1 MISSGSAA
9 NGTVSQDPLV
19 ETPSHNPSPR
29 GQNQRNGSAS
39 QTHGGC
45 SDNFSPRHSHRNQNG
60 NHHHHH
66 HQSHGGRRSQEQ
78 GNQNWNFCRS
88 FSGRDGN
95 AHSQRGAPAFV
106 RHQPPTMQSI
116 PPQFMAAQPI
126 QPFGGHVPFPPKLA
140 SPYYPRMP
148 FISPLSP
155 GPVFYQVQD
164 LPLNVKLQKQI
175 QYYFSTFVL
184 NLSYSSHFSSGKDE
198 ENLIRDTY
206 LRGHMDD
213 HGFVPLHVIA
223 GIKKVNYFLDVP
235 SCMLA

>member
-1 MISSGSAA
+1 MSTRRHALPIRSSSSEIVEFAGDRQVRREIAEFAGDRRVCRRSRWSSSSGSAA
-9 NGTVSQDPLV
+9 NGTVSQGPLV

-126 QPFGGHVPFPPKLA
+126 QPFGGHVPFPP
-140 SPYYPRMP
+140 SE
-148 FISPLSP
+148 I
-155 GPVFYQVQD
+155 
-164 LPLNVKLQKQI
+164 
-175 QYYFSTFVL
+175 
-184 NLSYSSHFSSGKDE
+184 H
-198 ENLIRDTY
+198 
-206 LRGHMDD
+206 
-213 HGFVPLHVIA
+213 
-223 GIKKVNYFLDVP
+223 
-235 SCMLA
+235 